1 MLVADVAIKTGI
13 GPADLL
19 AAPPEV
25 FEAIVIRLNDQAEA
39 EQRQHKKEELRSRL
53 RKSAGR

>member
-1 MLVADVAIKTGI
+1 MSVATGI

-25 FEAIVIRLNDQAEA
+25 FWAMVSVLEERQQAMEK
-39 EQRQHKKEELRSRL
+39 QQ
-53 RKSAGR
+53 GRRA

>member
-1 MLVADVAIKTGI
+1 MATSI

-25 FEAIVIRLNDQAEA
+25 FDAIVDVLEKKARAEKA
-39 EQRQHKKEELRSRL
+39 EELKARL
-53 RKSAGR
+53 RR